1 MKPRDKA
8 WPLGF
13 LLILATL
20 AAYWP
25 ALNNDFISFDDREY
39 VTENPHVVTGLT
51 WSNAAWAFRAGFA
64 SNWHPLTWLS
74 HQLDVQLFGL
84 NPRWHHFTS
93 LLFHITN
100 SVLLLFLLRRM
111 TGALWRSAFVAALFA
126 LHPLHVESVAWVAER
141 KDVLSTF
148 FFMLTLIA
156 YVRYAERGRKIEG
169 GGSKMEESGTQESSP
184 PSITNH
190 PASSIQYPVSSIHY
204 PPSTILYLLAL
215 LLFALG
221 LMSKPMLVTLP
232 FVLLL
237 LDYWPL
243 QRFGPSPR
251 TSHLA
256 PLLPL
261 LVEKLPFFALSAISS
276 VITFLVQSRS
286 QAMPEGM
293 PLEGRL
299 ANAFATYLRYLGKT
313 IWPTNLAIFYS
324 HPNIASP
331 DASPWGWQTLAAV
344 LVVLFLSGCALTRR
358 KREPW
363 FAVGWF
369 WYLGTLVP
377 VIGAVQVGG
386 QAMADRYTYIPLIG
400 VFIMVAW
407 GLAEVLSRVPFA
419 RARQDGATIERK
431 GEWSARLR
439 SCGFRG
445 PQEQFARSESCAP
458 APVSGHARFASL
470 LCAAAGLVVLAACAV
485 VTCKQVGYWKST
497 FTVFEHAL
505 KATKYNPVAH
515 CRLGEAYGQQDR
527 YELAE
532 SHFRAALR
540 EAPASPE
547 AFLGLAVTFERQ
559 GKHEEALEQFLAAA
573 RVAPS
578 YAPAHN
584 YVGLMYMQRGKVSE
598 AVAEFAKAVSLD
610 PELPAAH
617 SNLAAALLAAGRSE
631 EAEAQ
636 YRAAL
641 EGDPRN
647 PLAHFGLANILSSRG
662 RREEAVFEY
671 ETSLRL
677 SPRNPAALNDLAWIR
692 AAACDSRLRNG
703 TEAVK
708 LAEQACQ
715 LTAFHEPLL
724 IGTLA
729 AAYAEAGRFEEAIK
743 TGERAKALAL
753 AGGKSAL
760 AARNEE
766 LLTLY
771 RARKAYHEAK

>member
-1 MKPRDKA
+1 L
-8 WPLGF
+8 LGF
-13 LLILATL
+13 LLLVATL
-20 AAYWP
+20 VAYWP
-25 ALNNDFISFDDREY
+25 ALNNDFINFDDREY
-39 VTENPHVVTGLT
+39 VTENPHVIAGLT
-51 WSNAAWAFRAGFA
+51 WSNVAWAFRAGYA

-93 LLFHITN
+93 LLLHLAN
-100 SVLLLFLLRRM
+100 SLLLLSLLRRM

-156 YVRYAERGRKIEG
+156 YAKYAEVQS
-169 GGSKMEESGTQESSP
+169 SKSKVQSQNAQVGNHGASRPSLFLLPSSFFF
-184 PSITNH
+184 
-190 PASSIQYPVSSIHY
+190 
-204 PPSTILYLLAL
+204 LLAL

-221 LMSKPMLVTLP
+221 LMSKPMLVTVP

-243 QRFGPSPR
+243 TRFNLSTLSSQLSSLGR
-251 TSHLA
+251 
-256 PLLPL
+256 LLL
-261 LVEKLPFFALSAISS
+261 EKLPFFALSAISS
-276 VITFLVQSRS
+276 IITFLVQSRS

-293 PLEGRL
+293 PLEGRF
-299 ANAFATYLRYLGKT
+299 ANAFASYLRYLGKT
-313 IWPTNLAIFYS
+313 IWPTNLAIFYP

-331 DASPWGWQTLAAV
+331 DASPWDWQTVAAV
-344 LVVLFLSGCALTRR
+344 LVVLAVTGWAVLRL

-363 FAVGWF
+363 LAAGWF

-400 VFIMVAW
+400 IFIMVAW
-407 GLAEVLSRVPFA
+407 GLEEFVN
-419 RARQDGATIERK
+419 
-431 GEWSARLR
+431 
-439 SCGFRG
+439 
-445 PQEQFARSESCAP
+445 
-458 APVSGHARFASL
+458 HARFAPSKVDTATAAHPVGGGRPSSGAATPYMLSAQESSGACLPKSIAAPEDGRTPGLLSKSAGFALSL
-470 LCAAAGLVVLAACAV
+470 SGAGGLAVLAACAV
-485 VTCKQVGYWKST
+485 VTCKQVGYWQST
-497 FTVFEHAL
+497 FSVFEHAL

-515 CRLGEAYGQQDR
+515 CRLGEAYGQQGQYDS
-527 YELAE
+527 AE
-532 SHFRAALR
+532 SHFRAALQ

-547 AFLGLAVTFERQ
+547 AFLGLGVTFERQ

-573 RVAPS
+573 RVAPTH
-578 YAPAHN
+578 AQAHN
-584 YVGLMYMQRGKVSE
+584 YIGLIYMQRGKTKE
-598 AVAEFAKAVSLD
+598 ALEEFTKAVSYD
-610 PELPAAH
+610 PGLATAH
-617 SNLAAALLAAGRSE
+617 SNLGAALAATGRLE
-631 EAEAQ
+631 EAEFQ
-636 YRAAL
+636 VRAAL
-641 EGDPRN
+641 ERDPGN

-662 RREEAVFEY
+662 RRDEAAFEY
-671 ETSLRL
+671 EASLNL
-677 SPRNPAALNDLAWIR
+677 NPRNPAALNDLAWLR
-692 AAACDSRLRNG
+692 AAASDARLRNG

-715 LTAFHEPLL
+715 LTAFREPLL

-729 AAYAEAGRFEEAIK
+729 AAYAEAGRFEDAVK

-753 AGGKSAL
+753 ATGKSAL

-771 RARKAYHEAK
+771 RARKAFHEEK